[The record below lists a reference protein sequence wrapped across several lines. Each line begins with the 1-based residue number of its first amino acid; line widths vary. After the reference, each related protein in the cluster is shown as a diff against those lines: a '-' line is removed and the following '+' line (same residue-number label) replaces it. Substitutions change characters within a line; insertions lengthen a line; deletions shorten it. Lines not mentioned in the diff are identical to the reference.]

1 MKFSESWLRQYV
13 NPSLSTEE
21 LVAQITMAG
30 LEVDGVESASPE
42 ITGVVVGEIIAVEQ
56 HPDADKLRVCQVSGN
71 GDAQTQVVCGASN
84 ARVGIK
90 VPFATVG
97 ANLPEGFKIKKAKN
111 HIVNYIDKQRI
122 DLLYT
127 STSVIISGGLA
138 AKKSGIPSIS
148 HVHEIP
154 TSNKL
159 YEIFIGLFVRYFSK
173 TVIVVSNSVAKH
185 WQPYLKR
192 NQLFKVYNGIIFP
205 FTNASFNTKSKT
217 VQNITVTS
225 IARLIPYKGHKYFI
239 EVAKELIKL
248 NDQYQFL
255 IVGDTFSGYES
266 YEEELKI
273 LVSENDLH
281 QNIHFLG
288 YRSDVQAIL
297 GKTDLFF
304 HPSIAPDP
312 LPTVLFEAIKMK
324 VPLVATKLGGAVEIL
339 DNGNCGL
346 LVPHNNEF
354 IAADLINDYYRKI
367 EAEKDDNDHVEYIPV
382 KGITEK
388 ATYLF
393 CLQ

>member
-1 MKFSESWLRQYV
+1 MKQPTKKILLLHSSNDMY
-13 NPSLSTEE
+13 
-21 LVAQITMAG
+21 
-30 LEVDGVESASPE
+30 
-42 ITGVVVGEIIAVEQ
+42 
-56 HPDADKLRVCQVSGN
+56 
-71 GDAQTQVVCGASN
+71 GAS
-84 ARVGIK
+84 RIVLQVIDILIK
-90 VPFATVG
+90 AKYEVFVILPYEGVLNKIITDKG
-97 ANLPEGFKIKKAKN
+97 ASCSVYNLGVFRKKYMNLKGLYNRFLKIKKAKN
-111 HIVNYIDKQRI
+111 HIANYIDKQRI

-159 YEIFIGLFVRYFSK
+159 YEIFSGLFLRYFSK

-192 NQLFKVYNGIIFP
+192 NQLIKMYNGIIFP
-205 FTNASFNTKSKT
+205 FTNASFKTKSKT

-297 GKTDLFF
+297 AKTDLFF

-346 LVPHNNEF
+346 LVPHNNEI
-354 IAADLINDYYRKI
+354 IAADLINDYF
-367 EAEKDDNDHVEYIPV
+367 EDEKLKTLNI
-382 KGITEK
+382 EK
-388 ATYLF
+388 AIEHSNKHFSPKQFNKNILDTFKITLA
-393 CLQ
+393 LK

>member
-1 MKFSESWLRQYV
+1 MKQPTKKILLLHSSNDMY
-13 NPSLSTEE
+13 
-21 LVAQITMAG
+21 
-30 LEVDGVESASPE
+30 
-42 ITGVVVGEIIAVEQ
+42 
-56 HPDADKLRVCQVSGN
+56 
-71 GDAQTQVVCGASN
+71 GAS
-84 ARVGIK
+84 RIVLQVIDILIK
-90 VPFATVG
+90 AKYEVFVILPYEGVLNKIITDKG
-97 ANLPEGFKIKKAKN
+97 ASCSVYNLGVFRKKYMNLKGLYNRFLKIKKAKN
-111 HIVNYIDKQRI
+111 HIANYIDKQRI

-159 YEIFIGLFVRYFSK
+159 YEIFSGLFLRYFSK

-205 FTNASFNTKSKT
+205 FTNASFNTKSET

-255 IVGDTFSGYES
+255 IVGDTFLGYES

-297 GKTDLFF
+297 AKTDLFF

-346 LVPHNNEF
+346 LVPHNNEI
-354 IAADLINDYYRKI
+354 IAADLINDYF
-367 EAEKDDNDHVEYIPV
+367 EDEKLKRLNI
-382 KGITEK
+382 EK
-388 ATYLF
+388 AIEHSNKHFSPKQFNKNILDTFKITLA
-393 CLQ
+393 LK

>member
-1 MKFSESWLRQYV
+1 MKQPTKKILLLHSSNDMY
-13 NPSLSTEE
+13 
-21 LVAQITMAG
+21 
-30 LEVDGVESASPE
+30 
-42 ITGVVVGEIIAVEQ
+42 
-56 HPDADKLRVCQVSGN
+56 
-71 GDAQTQVVCGASN
+71 GAS
-84 ARVGIK
+84 RIVLQVIDILIK
-90 VPFATVG
+90 AKYEVFVILPYEGVLNKIITDKG
-97 ANLPEGFKIKKAKN
+97 ASCSVYNLGVFRKKYMNLKGLYNRFLKIKKAKN
-111 HIVNYIDKQRI
+111 HIANYIDKQRI

-148 HVHEIP
+148 HIHEIP
-154 TSNKL
+154 TGNKL
-159 YEIFIGLFVRYFSK
+159 YEIFSGLFVRIFSK
-173 TVIVVSNSVAKH
+173 KVIVVSNSVAKH
-185 WQPYLKR
+185 WNPYLKI

-205 FTNASFNTKSKT
+205 FTNASFNTKSET

-255 IVGDTFSGYES
+255 IVGDTFPGYES

-288 YRSDVQAIL
+288 YRSDIQAIL
-297 GKTDLFF
+297 AKTDLFF

-346 LVPHNNEF
+346 LVPHNNEI
-354 IAADLINDYYRKI
+354 IAADLINDYF
-367 EAEKDDNDHVEYIPV
+367 EDEKLKRLNI
-382 KGITEK
+382 EK
-388 ATYLF
+388 AIEHSNKHFSPKQFNKNILDTFKITLA
-393 CLQ
+393 LK

>member
-1 MKFSESWLRQYV
+1 MKQPTKKILLLHSSNDMY
-13 NPSLSTEE
+13 
-21 LVAQITMAG
+21 
-30 LEVDGVESASPE
+30 
-42 ITGVVVGEIIAVEQ
+42 
-56 HPDADKLRVCQVSGN
+56 
-71 GDAQTQVVCGASN
+71 GAS
-84 ARVGIK
+84 RIVLQVIDILIK
-90 VPFATVG
+90 AKYEVFVILPYEGVLNKIITDKG
-97 ANLPEGFKIKKAKN
+97 ASCSVYNLGVFRKKYMNLKGSYNRFLKIKKAKN
-111 HIVNYIDKQRI
+111 HIANYIDKQRI

-148 HVHEIP
+148 HIHEIP
-154 TSNKL
+154 TGNKL
-159 YEIFIGLFVRYFSK
+159 YEIFSGLFVRIFSK
-173 TVIVVSNSVAKH
+173 KVIVVSNSVAKH
-185 WQPYLKR
+185 WNPYLKR
-192 NQLFKVYNGIIFP
+192 NQLTRVYNGIIFP

-346 LVPHNNEF
+346 LVPHNNEI
-354 IAADLINDYYRKI
+354 IAADLINDYF
-367 EAEKDDNDHVEYIPV
+367 ENEKLKRLNI
-382 KGITEK
+382 EK
-388 ATYLF
+388 AIEHSNKHFSPKQFNKNILEIFKITLA
-393 CLQ
+393 LK

>member
-1 MKFSESWLRQYV
+1 MKQPTKKILLLHSSNDMY
-13 NPSLSTEE
+13 
-21 LVAQITMAG
+21 
-30 LEVDGVESASPE
+30 
-42 ITGVVVGEIIAVEQ
+42 
-56 HPDADKLRVCQVSGN
+56 
-71 GDAQTQVVCGASN
+71 GAS
-84 ARVGIK
+84 RIVLQVIDILIK
-90 VPFATVG
+90 AKYEVFVILPYEGVLNKIITDKG
-97 ANLPEGFKIKKAKN
+97 ASCSVYNLGVFRKKYMNLKGLYNRFLKIKKAKN
-111 HIVNYIDKQRI
+111 HIANYIDKQRI

-159 YEIFIGLFVRYFSK
+159 YEIFSGLFLRYFSK

-205 FTNASFNTKSKT
+205 FTNASFNTKSET

-354 IAADLINDYYRKI
+354 IAADLINDYF
-367 EAEKDDNDHVEYIPV
+367 EDEKLKRLNI
-382 KGITEK
+382 EK
-388 ATYLF
+388 AIEHSNKHFSPMQFNKNILEIFLITLA
-393 CLQ
+393 LK

>member
-1 MKFSESWLRQYV
+1 MKQPTKKILLLHSSNDMY
-13 NPSLSTEE
+13 
-21 LVAQITMAG
+21 
-30 LEVDGVESASPE
+30 
-42 ITGVVVGEIIAVEQ
+42 
-56 HPDADKLRVCQVSGN
+56 
-71 GDAQTQVVCGASN
+71 GAS
-84 ARVGIK
+84 RIVLQVIDILIK
-90 VPFATVG
+90 AKYEVFVILPYEGVLNKIITDKG
-97 ANLPEGFKIKKAKN
+97 ASCSVYNLGVFRKKYMNLKGLYNRFLKIKKAKN
-111 HIVNYIDKQRI
+111 HIANYIDKQRI

-159 YEIFIGLFVRYFSK
+159 YEIFSGLFLRYFSK

-192 NQLFKVYNGIIFP
+192 NQLTRVYNGIIFP
-205 FTNASFNTKSKT
+205 FTNAFFNTKSET

-266 YEEELKI
+266 FEEELKI

-288 YRSDVQAIL
+288 YRCDVQAIL
-297 GKTDLFF
+297 AKTDLFF

-346 LVPHNNEF
+346 LVPHNDEI
-354 IAADLINDYYRKI
+354 IAADLINDYF
-367 EAEKDDNDHVEYIPV
+367 EDEKLKTLNI
-382 KGITEK
+382 EK
-388 ATYLF
+388 AIEHSNKHFSPKQFNKNILDTFKITLA
-393 CLQ
+393 LK

>member
-1 MKFSESWLRQYV
+1 MKQPTKKILLLHSSNDMY
-13 NPSLSTEE
+13 
-21 LVAQITMAG
+21 
-30 LEVDGVESASPE
+30 
-42 ITGVVVGEIIAVEQ
+42 
-56 HPDADKLRVCQVSGN
+56 
-71 GDAQTQVVCGASN
+71 GAS
-84 ARVGIK
+84 RIVLQVIDILIK
-90 VPFATVG
+90 AKYEVFVILPYEGVLNKIITDKG
-97 ANLPEGFKIKKAKN
+97 ASCSVYNLGVFRKKYMNLKGLYNRFLKIKKAKN
-111 HIVNYIDKQRI
+111 HIANYIDKQRI

-159 YEIFIGLFVRYFSK
+159 YEIFSGLFLRYFSK
-173 TVIVVSNSVAKH
+173 KVIVVSNSVAKH
-185 WQPYLKR
+185 WNPYLKR
-192 NQLFKVYNGIIFP
+192 NQLTRVYNGIIFP

-346 LVPHNNEF
+346 LVPHNNEI
-354 IAADLINDYYRKI
+354 IAADLINDYF
-367 EAEKDDNDHVEYIPV
+367 EDEKLKRLNI
-382 KGITEK
+382 EK
-388 ATYLF
+388 AIEHSNKHFSPKQFNKNILDTFKITLA
-393 CLQ
+393 LK